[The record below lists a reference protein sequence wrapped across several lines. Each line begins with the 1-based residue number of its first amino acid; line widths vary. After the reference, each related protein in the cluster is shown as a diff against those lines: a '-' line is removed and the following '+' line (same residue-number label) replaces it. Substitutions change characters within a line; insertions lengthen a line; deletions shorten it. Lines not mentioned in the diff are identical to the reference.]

1 MTFVDI
7 IGWLVIGLI
16 VGAIARLITPGEGS
30 LGCLGT
36 ALLGVVGSIVGG
48 WVAQFFLPQPTSMY
62 FRPGFIVS
70 IFGAVLVLFTARLFR
85 GKV

>member
-1 MTFVDI
+1 MTFFDI

-16 VGAIARLITPGEGS
+16 VGAIARLITPGEDRM
-30 LGCLGT
+30 GCFAT

-48 WVAQFFLPQPTSMY
+48 YIAQFFLGQPTSMY
-62 FRPGFIVS
+62 WRPGFLVS
-70 IFGAVLVLFTARLFR
+70 LFGAVLVLFTARLFR

>member
-1 MTFVDI
+1 MTFADI

-16 VGAIARLITPGEGS
+16 VGAVARLITPGEGS
-30 LGCLGT
+30 MGCLGT
-36 ALLGVVGSIVGG
+36 ALLGVIGSIVGG
-48 WVAQFFLPQPTSMY
+48 YIAQFFLEPPASMW

-70 IFGAVLVLFTARLFR
+70 VFGAVLVLFTARLLR